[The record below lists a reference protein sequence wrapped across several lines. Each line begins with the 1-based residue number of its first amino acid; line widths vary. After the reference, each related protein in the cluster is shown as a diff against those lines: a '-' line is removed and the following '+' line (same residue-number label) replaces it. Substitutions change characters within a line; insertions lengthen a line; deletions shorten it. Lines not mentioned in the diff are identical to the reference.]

1 MIRMSQ
7 NIPAC
12 FILTDQNGDGAI
24 EMDESLVEEILESL
38 SNDFSRTEIQNVD
51 RETFRVVYD
60 KIIILLLEDEDLDVR
75 NVYSWNVEKFFE

>member
-1 MIRMSQ
+1 MKLY
-7 NIPAC
+7 
-12 FILTDQNGDGAI
+12 ILTDQNGDGAI

-75 NVYSWNVEKFFE
+75 NVYSWNVEKFLNKIRPFRG

>member
-1 MIRMSQ
+1 MKLY
-7 NIPAC
+7 
-12 FILTDQNGDGAI
+12 ILTDQNGDGAI